1 MGDSLAAW
9 HARDVDQ
16 AAGEVGVTG
25 FKPGEPGFGGRY
37 IQQTASD
44 APVQRANRGLV
55 LADGVAIG
63 AVAQPER
70 EAPTLCRF
78 ELRLESERAQRRLQ
92 RVLGARVVG
101 RGKLHSDLTASGFDP
116 AKTARSDRTRE
127 PSSEVRVGSGGA
139 STG

>member
-1 MGDSLAAW
+1 MRDGLAAW
-9 HARDVDQ
+9 HARDVDH

-25 FKPGEPGFGGRY
+25 FKPGEPGFGGRDV
-37 IQQTASD
+37 QQSAGD

-55 LADGVAIG
+55 LADGVAVG
-63 AVAQPER
+63 AVAQPDR
-70 EAPTLCRF
+70 EAPALCRF
-78 ELRLESERAQRRLQ
+78 ELRLEAERAQRRLQ

-101 RGKLHSDLTASGFDP
+101 RGKLRSDLTTSGFDP

-127 PSSEVRVGSGGA
+127 PYSEVRVGVGGA